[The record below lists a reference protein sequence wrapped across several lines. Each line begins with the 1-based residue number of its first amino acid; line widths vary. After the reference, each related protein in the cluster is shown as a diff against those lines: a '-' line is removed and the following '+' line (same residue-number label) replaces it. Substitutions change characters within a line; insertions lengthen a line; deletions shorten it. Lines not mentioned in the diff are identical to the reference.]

1 MQKSHKQFI
10 KMNLK
15 QTIMRQINERRK
27 NIVARD
33 ILEEMRIRREI
44 RDQER
49 LPLEKRDTYYL
60 IKLEKYNARLN
71 SEIRRNERR
80 IRSYNL
86 I

>member
-1 MQKSHKQFI
+1 
-10 KMNLK
+10 MNLK